1 MEMENNRIDLDSVKT
16 HGTHGTDGKAA
27 ADLNRKQDILLKSL
41 EKYFQDPHLHSTFK
55 LMISGT
61 GPVSLRLMEWF
72 VTNYSKKENII
83 YHLSNLQSFNV
94 YLSYKSQLKAYN
106 KRYFDPFCRN
116 ERSIITDSLGNSVET
131 TVGQANFFR
140 WVLENSVLDY
150 AIEHSKMIE
159 ADMSCASRER
169 DTLST
174 EEKSSS
180 GRRKRRG
187 EINKSATR
195 LMNRTEGE
203 FLISFR

>member
-1 MEMENNRIDLDSVKT
+1 MDTNTRVSVESIDSGQHAT
-16 HGTHGTDGKAA
+16 
-27 ADLNRKQDILLKSL
+27 LNRKQDILLRSL
-41 EKYFQDPHLHSTFK
+41 EKYFQDPHLHSKFRV
-55 LMISGT
+55 MIGGT

-72 VTNYSKKENII
+72 VTNYAKKENIV
-83 YHLSNLQSFNV
+83 YHRENMQSFNV

-106 KRYFDPFCRN
+106 KRYFDPFCRH
-116 ERSIITDSLGNSVET
+116 ERSVISDSDGNTVET

-140 WVLENSVLDY
+140 WVLENGVLDY
-150 AIEHSKMIE
+150 AIEHSHMIE

-169 DTLST
+169 DSLST
-174 EEKSSS
+174 EERSTT

-195 LMNRTEGE
+195 MMNRTEGE